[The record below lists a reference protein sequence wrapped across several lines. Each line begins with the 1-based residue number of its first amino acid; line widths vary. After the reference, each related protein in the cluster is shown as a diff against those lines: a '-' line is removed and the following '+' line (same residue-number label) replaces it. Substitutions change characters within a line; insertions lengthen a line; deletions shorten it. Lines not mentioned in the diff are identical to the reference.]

1 MMNKATIDGNGNV
14 VIQDSDSSEIVINMN
29 NPEEIRKFFIDFQN
43 KLNKLPKQIIDFMET
58 KNGNYIQIDSAA
70 NVYLGLD
77 LLFSGAQVIGISFS
91 VTVTSLTKEHR
102 YFNSPF
108 FKSSVP
114 FDGELDT
121 FVLTN
126 PMNNISFPKRLEYG
140 EVFKQN
146 YTINPQSKEIYD
158 KMITKDP
165 DATIQV
171 IINTTIGEI
180 YKSNEYKVSK
190 LIENFKYAR

>member
-14 VIQDSDSSEIVINMN
+14 IIQDSDNSEIVINMN

-43 KLNKLPKQIIDFMET
+43 KLNQLPKQIIDVMET
-58 KNGNYIQIDSAA
+58 KNTPNEQFESAA

-77 LLFSGAQVIGISFS
+77 FLISGVGIIGISFS
-91 VTVTSLTKEHR
+91 VTVTNLTKEHR

-108 FKSSVP
+108 FKTSVP

-126 PMNNISFPKRLEYG
+126 PMNEISFPKRLEYG
-140 EVFKQN
+140 EVFKQS
-146 YTINPQSKEIYD
+146 YTIMPQSKEIYD
-158 KMITKDP
+158 KLITKDP
-165 DATIQV
+165 NSIIQV
-171 IINTTIGEI
+171 IVNTTIGEI
-180 YKSNEYKVSK
+180 FRSNEYRVSK
-190 LIENFKYAR
+190 LLENFKYAR